1 MATKHK
7 SDVKSPTYAPLHKAG
22 VSSHNAQLTNCREE
36 SATQKKAAPTVRQE
50 ADIQGQN
57 HRNTVIYGIMKT
69 ESYLHPKKCIILTST
84 LLYTRLKTTQLPSDM
99 CF

>member
-50 ADIQGQN
+50 ADIQGQKSQEHSHIWDN
-57 HRNTVIYGIMKT
+57 EDRIIFT
-69 ESYLHPKKCIILTST
+69 PKKMYHFNINIALYST
-84 LLYTRLKTTQLPSDM
+84 QNHPVTL
-99 CF
+99 

>member
-36 SATQKKAAPTVRQE
+36 SATQKKKAAPTVRQE

-69 ESYLHPKKCIILTST
+69 ESYLHPKKMYHFNINIALYSTQNHPLT
-84 LLYTRLKTTQLPSDM
+84 L
-99 CF
+99 